1 MVKGKRKQEPMT
13 LIPYKIENWEPKPK
27 LFIQSQFYAG
37 DSGSVSHKV
46 VDQTQSSRTFTLTKY
61 PNAKFVEYLDGAGYY
76 ASLRGDLQ
84 HMLSFTNTSSF
95 FQVKTILVRLRR
107 EFQKIDFL
115 TGIEIQH
122 SILVNK
128 STTFNEIKK
137 I

>member
-1 MVKGKRKQEPMT
+1 
-13 LIPYKIENWEPKPK
+13 
-27 LFIQSQFYAG
+27 
-37 DSGSVSHKV
+37 
-46 VDQTQSSRTFTLTKY
+46 
-61 PNAKFVEYLDGAGYY
+61 
-76 ASLRGDLQ
+76 
-84 HMLSFTNTSSF
+84 MLSFTNTSSF

-137 I
+137 HLMQDGYSTHEIERAIQINLELSFISK